1 MSNQRTVTALPGAQS
16 LSFSREFEAPAERV
30 FEAHTDP
37 ELLAQWTGPQG
48 THFRM
53 RGFDARTGGSWSY
66 VIEGAS
72 EEWAFHGSFHEVTAP
87 SRIVMTFEF
96 ENEPGHPTLE
106 VLTFV
111 DLPDGRSRTE
121 GQSLFLSTEERKTM
135 LSEMDSG
142 MDENFQRLDQLLAG
156 TAAAG

>member
-53 RGFDARTGGSWSY
+53 RG
-66 VIEGAS
+66 
-72 EEWAFHGSFHEVTAP
+72 
-87 SRIVMTFEF
+87 
-96 ENEPGHPTLE
+96 
-106 VLTFV
+106 
-111 DLPDGRSRTE
+111 
-121 GQSLFLSTEERKTM
+121 
-135 LSEMDSG
+135 
-142 MDENFQRLDQLLAG
+142 
-156 TAAAG
+156 